1 MKKLIAM
8 LLALIV
14 LGSLAAC
21 GTTPNTDAPA
31 TTKPAETEG
40 SATATKPQEKAEGF
54 TFTLA
59 DVKLVPG
66 ADFDPTELP
75 EAASVYEVPSCAI
88 EGTDNLYNY
97 DTVEITAFNDG
108 NGEIIYSIYIV
119 DANTSTD
126 EGLYIGDDLEQVN
139 AIYGTERTENDN
151 ELTYQKGDTLLIL
164 IVENNIVTSIEYRAV
179 VE

>member
-1 MKKLIAM
+1 M
-8 LLALIV
+8 
-14 LGSLAAC
+14 
-21 GTTPNTDAPA
+21 
-31 TTKPAETEG
+31 
-40 SATATKPQEKAEGF
+40 
-54 TFTLA
+54 
-59 DVKLVPG
+59 
-66 ADFDPTELP
+66 
-75 EAASVYEVPSCAI
+75 YEVPSCAI